1 MWVRVLQT
9 AFFFLTHQMQSASL
23 LFFVDVC
30 SIIKIQRLERMK
42 RNLKKGLITGAG
54 ILVIVGALVFLANTA
69 SGQRLIKSVISDTTG
84 GLDRTVTVYDY
95 GGNKLKTYEGK
106 IDVEENSNGNKVFFE
121 LDGKRVVI
129 YNAVVISE
137 EK

>member
-1 MWVRVLQT
+1 MYTPYGTELNETERKT
-9 AFFFLTHQMQSASL
+9 M
-23 LFFVDVC
+23 
-30 SIIKIQRLERMK
+30 RMK

-95 GGNKLKTYEGK
+95 GGNELKTYEGK

>member
-1 MWVRVLQT
+1 M
-9 AFFFLTHQMQSASL
+9 
-23 LFFVDVC
+23 
-30 SIIKIQRLERMK
+30 
-42 RNLKKGLITGAG
+42 
-54 ILVIVGALVFLANTA
+54 
-69 SGQRLIKSVISDTTG
+69 
-84 GLDRTVTVYDY
+84 TVYDY